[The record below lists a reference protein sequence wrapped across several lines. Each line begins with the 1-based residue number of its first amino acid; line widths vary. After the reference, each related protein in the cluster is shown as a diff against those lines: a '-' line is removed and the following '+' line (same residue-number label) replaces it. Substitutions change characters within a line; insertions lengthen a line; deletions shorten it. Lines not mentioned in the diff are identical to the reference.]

1 MKRKMKKRKKGV
13 DKSKAPCY
21 YVAVV
26 RAQPQTT
33 TKYARVVELVD
44 SLDSGSSA
52 HSGRGG
58 STPPSRTIQKD
69 FRKEVLFLFE
79 ERIPPAMQVR
89 SKKLYFCLEKKNLQ

>member
-13 DKSKAPCY
+13 DKSKTPCY

-26 RAQPQTT
+26 RAQPQTA

-58 STPPSRTIQKD
+58 STPPSRTMKSTENGM
-69 FRKEVLFLFE
+69 FSVLFLIF
-79 ERIPPAMQVR
+79 
-89 SKKLYFCLEKKNLQ
+89 